1 MAQAYRMCDACASRK
16 VLNTASGQCFFVAH
30 AVFVAELAL
39 NNVGEDLSVSVWM
52 LAKPRGPL
60 DVVVIDDPKGAEV
73 HIARVIVRCKREMEP
88 RLQPPCAFGMMQRI
102 CSIDHRDQQ
111 GRGNSVSH
119 RAQRVVTTSEFMLAA
134 RTS

>member
-52 LAKPRGPL
+52 LAEPRGSL
-60 DVVVIDDPKGAEV
+60 DVIVIDNPKGAEV
-73 HIARVIVRCKREMEP
+73 HVFWVVVRCKRKMEP
-88 RLQPPCAFGMMQRI
+88 
-102 CSIDHRDQQ
+102 
-111 GRGNSVSH
+111 
-119 RAQRVVTTSEFMLAA
+119 
-134 RTS
+134 